1 MRAVDNFYYEFKKN
15 NSRMTGQIAGS
26 VVIEIILGYLPV
38 MYPIGFI
45 FRGDM
50 DAAWFAA
57 ISVFMLAIAMY
68 LYMRSYSVIQE
79 NGEIHSV
86 MEKLRYIP
94 VSVSDVRLYL
104 KQRLNCFCIRVFAV
118 CALIQVIGNAIAKTG
133 ILYGLLYAC
142 LQSGLLWVIGS
153 LDLRRVKIQ

>member
-1 MRAVDNFYYEFKKN
+1 MGFVENFYYELKKN

-26 VVIEIILGYLPV
+26 VAIEIIFGYVP
-38 MYPIGFI
+38 MIYPIGFVL
-45 FRGDM
+45 RGDM

-57 ISVFMLAIAMY
+57 VSIFMLAIAMY

-79 NGEIHSV
+79 NGEVHSV

-94 VSVSDVRLYL
+94 VAVSEVRSYL
-104 KQRLNCFCIRVFAV
+104 QQRLNNFCIRVFVV

-142 LQSGLLWVIGS
+142 LLSGLLWVIGS
-153 LDLRRVKIQ
+153 VDLRRVKI

>member
-1 MRAVDNFYYEFKKN
+1 MGFVENFYYELKKN

-26 VVIEIILGYLPV
+26 VAIEIIFGYVP
-38 MYPIGFI
+38 MIYPIGFV

-57 ISVFMLAIAMY
+57 VSIFMLAIAMY

-79 NGEIHSV
+79 NGEVHSV

-94 VSVSDVRLYL
+94 VAVSEVRSYL
-104 KQRLNCFCIRVFAV
+104 QQRLNNFCIRVFVV

-133 ILYGLLYAC
+133 VLYGLLYAC
-142 LQSGLLWVIGS
+142 LLSGLLWVIGS
-153 LDLRRVKIQ
+153 VDLRRVKI